1 MATVDELFKFTRVV
15 DGQEVVV
22 PLAEALRD
30 ESLMKLLA
38 EGIQANERA
47 MEAEW
52 GLSDELA
59 EDEVRNSGVT
69 VENAWCCPTDG
80 SDVLQVQGFEPVR
93 EDMAS
98 KEA

>member
-1 MATVDELFKFTRVV
+1 MATVDEFFKFTRVV

-47 MEAEW
+47 MHAEW
-52 GLSDELA
+52 GLRDELA

-69 VENAWCCPTDG
+69 VENAWCLEGFEP
-80 SDVLQVQGFEPVR
+80 VREGFEPVR

-98 KEA
+98 KEEA